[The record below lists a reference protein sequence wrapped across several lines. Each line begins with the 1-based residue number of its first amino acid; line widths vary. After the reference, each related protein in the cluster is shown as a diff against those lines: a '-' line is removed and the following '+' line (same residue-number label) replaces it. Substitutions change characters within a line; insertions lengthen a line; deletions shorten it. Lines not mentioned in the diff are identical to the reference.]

1 MIMAEQKLNGATLAV
16 LNNRLQGVARKMS
29 NTLLRAGR
37 SGVLNRGRDFSC
49 CIVTADCQLIAAAE
63 SLPIHVLSGPDV
75 MARAVMDLHPG
86 FKRGD
91 AFLHNSPYHG
101 CSHPAD
107 HTILIPVIDDSGT
120 HRFTVVAKAHQAD
133 IGNSIPTTY
142 HGTAKDVYE
151 EGALIFPAV
160 QIQENYRT
168 NEDIVRMCEMRI
180 RVPEQW
186 RGDFLAML
194 GSARTGERELL
205 AIGAEL
211 GWDLIEAFQ
220 RQWLD
225 YSEGRMAAAIA
236 RMPEG
241 RGHAISIHDPIPGT
255 PPDGVPVKAFVT
267 VDPAAQMIKID
278 LTDNLDCLPC
288 GLNLSEACARTSAL
302 IGVFNSIDPRVP
314 KNAGAFRRVQIK
326 LRDNCVVG
334 IPRHPTSC
342 SVATTNIADR
352 VSSAVQL
359 AIAGIGDGVGMA
371 EIGAGLGPSSGVV
384 SGFDPRTGGA
394 FINQMFLGA
403 TGGAASPE
411 NDGWLTYLHGGNGG
425 LCFID
430 SVELD
435 EAAQPLV
442 IRERSLV
449 LDSEGAGR
457 TRGSP
462 SLYVEFES
470 DGCDVDVAYVCDGV
484 TNGPAG
490 VRGGLAGGCASQ
502 GIRAADGTVRMLE
515 RATVARLAQ
524 GEVLF
529 TFTTGGGGYGS
540 PLDRAVERVSHDV
553 VENWISPERARE
565 VYGVAIDEAGA
576 VDEPATVVLRETRR
590 FLESDAGRL
599 TAPPLQA
606 TQ

>member
-1 MIMAEQKLNGATLAV
+1 MAEQKLSGATLAV
-16 LNNRLQGVARKMS
+16 LNNRLQGVSRKMA

-37 SGVLNRGRDFSC
+37 SGVLNRGRDFSS
-49 CIVTADCQLIAAAE
+49 CIVTAGCEMIAAAE
-63 SLPIHVLSGPDV
+63 SLPIHVLSGPDM
-75 MARAVMDLHPG
+75 MARAMMDLHPD

-107 HTILIPVIDDSGT
+107 HTILVPVIDDGGT

-160 QIQENYRT
+160 KIQEDYKT

-194 GSARTGERELL
+194 GSARIGESELL
-205 AIGAEL
+205 AIGEEL
-211 GWDLIEAFQ
+211 GWDVIEAFQ

-236 RMPEG
+236 QMPKG
-241 RGHAISIHDPIPGT
+241 KGQAVSTHDPIPGT
-255 PPDGVPVKAFVT
+255 PVDGVPVKSVVT
-267 VDPAAQMIKID
+267 VDPDAGIIEVD

-302 IGVFNSIDPRVP
+302 IGVFNSMDPSVP
-314 KNAGAFRRVQIK
+314 KNSGAFRRVHVK
-326 LRDNCVVG
+326 LRENCVVG

-352 VSSAVQL
+352 VSGSVQC
-359 AIAGIGDGVGMA
+359 AIASIGDGVGMA

-384 SGFDPRTGGA
+384 SGFDPRTGDR

-403 TGGAASPE
+403 TAGAASPG
-411 NDGWLTYLHGGNGG
+411 NDAWLTYLHGGNGG

-430 SVELD
+430 SIELD
-435 EAAQPLV
+435 EVYQPLI

-457 TRGSP
+457 TRGAP
-462 SLYVEFES
+462 SLYVEFAP

-490 VRGGLAGGCASQ
+490 VRGGLSGGGASQ
-502 GIRAADGTVRMLE
+502 GIRAADGTVRALE
-515 RATVARLAQ
+515 PATVALLAK

-529 TFTTGGGGYGS
+529 SVTTGGGGYGS
-540 PLDRAVERVSHDV
+540 PLDREVERVRHDV
-553 VENWISPERARE
+553 AEGWISRARARD
-565 VYGVAIDEAGA
+565 VYGVEIAEDGKVDEAKSA
-576 VDEPATVVLRETRR
+576 ALRASART
-590 FLESDAGRL
+590 S
-599 TAPPLQA
+599 
-606 TQ
+606 

>member
-1 MIMAEQKLNGATLAV
+1 MVEQKLNGATLAV
-16 LNNRLQGVARKMS
+16 LNNRLQGVARKMA

-37 SGVLNRGRDFSC
+37 SGVLNRGRDFSA

-63 SLPIHVLSGPDV
+63 SLPIHVLSGPDM
-75 MARAVMDLHPG
+75 MARAMMELHPD

-107 HTILIPVIDDSGT
+107 HTILVPVIDDGGI

-133 IGNSIPTTY
+133 IGNSVPTTY

-160 QIQENYRT
+160 QIQENYET
-168 NEDIVRMCEMRI
+168 NEDIVRMCAMRI
-180 RVPEQW
+180 RVPGQW

-194 GSARTGERELL
+194 GAARTGERELL

-211 GWDLIEAFQ
+211 GLDVIDAFQ
-220 RQWLD
+220 RQWLN
-225 YSEGRMAAAIA
+225 YSEGRMATAIA
-236 RMPEG
+236 KMPKG
-241 RGHAISIHDPIPGT
+241 VAQAVSTHDPIPGT
-255 PPDGVPVKAFVT
+255 PPDGVPVKVLVK
-267 VDPAAQMIKID
+267 VDPTSQTIEID

-302 IGVFNSIDPRVP
+302 IGVFNSIDPNVP
-314 KNAGAFRRVQIK
+314 KNAGAFRRVLIK
-326 LRDNCVVG
+326 LRENCVVG

-352 VSSAVQL
+352 VSGAVQL
-359 AIAGIGDGVGMA
+359 AISSLGDGVGMA
-371 EIGAGLGPSSGVV
+371 EIGAGLSPSSGVV
-384 SGFDPRTGGA
+384 SGFDPRTGAA

-403 TGGAASPE
+403 TGGAASPN

-425 LCFID
+425 MCFID

-435 EAAQPLV
+435 EVYQPLI
-442 IRERSLV
+442 IRKRGLV

-457 TRGSP
+457 TRGAP
-462 SLYVEFES
+462 SLYVEFEP
-470 DGCDVDVAYVCDGV
+470 DGCNVDVAYVCDGV

-490 VRGGLAGGCASQ
+490 ARGGFAGAGASQ
-502 GIRAADGTVRMLE
+502 GIRSADGTIRALE
-515 RATVARLAQ
+515 RATVARLEQ

-529 TFTTGGGGYGS
+529 SLTTGGGGYGS
-540 PLDRAVERVSHDV
+540 PLDRAVERVRHDV
-553 VENWISPERARE
+553 AEGWISPSRARD
-565 VYGVAIDEAGA
+565 VYGVAIDANGEVDKHATAALRATARAGA
-576 VDEPATVVLRETRR
+576 ETLGHPA
-590 FLESDAGRL
+590 G
-599 TAPPLQA
+599 P
-606 TQ
+606 

>member
-1 MIMAEQKLNGATLAV
+1 MAEQRLNGAALAV
-16 LNNRLQGVARKMS
+16 LNNRLQGVARKMA

-37 SGVLNRGRDFSC
+37 SGVLNRGRDFSA
-49 CIVTADCQLIAAAE
+49 CIVTADCQLLAAAE
-63 SLPIHVLSGPDV
+63 SLPIHVLSGPDM
-75 MARAVMDLHPG
+75 MARAMMDLHPG

-107 HTILIPVIDDSGT
+107 HTILVPVIDAGGT

-160 QIQENYRT
+160 QIQSDYKT

-194 GSARTGERELL
+194 GSARIGESELL
-205 AIGAEL
+205 AIGEEL
-211 GWDLIEAFQ
+211 GWDMIEAFQ
-220 RQWLD
+220 QQWLD

-236 RMPEG
+236 KMPAG
-241 RGHAISIHDPIPGT
+241 SGYAVSTHDPIPGT
-255 PPDGVPVKAFVT
+255 PRDGVPVNARVV
-267 VDPAAQMIKID
+267 VDPVSQTIEVD
-278 LTDNLDCLPC
+278 LRDNLDSLPC

-302 IGVFNSIDPRVP
+302 IGVFNSIDPNVP
-314 KNAGAFRRVQIK
+314 KNAGAFRRVNLK
-326 LRDNCVVG
+326 LRENCVVG

-371 EIGAGLGPSSGVV
+371 EIGAGLGASSGVV
-384 SGFDPRTGGA
+384 SGLDPRSGKA

-403 TGGAASPE
+403 TAGAASPG
-411 NDGWLTYLHGGNGG
+411 NDAWLTYLHGGNGG

-430 SVELD
+430 SIELD
-435 EAAQPLV
+435 EVYQPLV

-457 TRGSP
+457 TRGAP
-462 SLYVEFES
+462 SLYVEFET

-484 TNGPAG
+484 TNAPAG
-490 VRGGLAGGCASQ
+490 VRGGLAGGGATQSIHAS
-502 GIRAADGTVRMLE
+502 DGTVRELD
-515 RATVARLAQ
+515 RATVARLRA
-524 GEVLF
+524 GETLRSV
-529 TFTTGGGGYGS
+529 TTGGGGYG
-540 PLDRAVERVSHDV
+540 PPFERQIERVRHDV
-553 VENWISPERARE
+553 VEGWISSARARE
-565 VYGVAIDEAGA
+565 TYGVEIDADGK
-576 VDEPATVVLRETRR
+576 VDEEATAILR
-590 FLESDAGRL
+590 SSAS
-599 TAPPLQA
+599 AA
-606 TQ
+606 

>member
-1 MIMAEQKLNGATLAV
+1 MAEQKLNGATLAV
-16 LNNRLQGVARKMS
+16 LNNRLQGVARKMA

-75 MARAVMDLHPG
+75 MARSMMELHPD

-107 HTILIPVIDDSGT
+107 HTILIPVIDDAGI

-160 QIQENYRT
+160 QIQEDYRT

-205 AIGAEL
+205 AIGEEL
-211 GWDLIEAFQ
+211 GWDMITAFQ

-225 YSEGRMAAAIA
+225 YSEGRMAAAIG
-236 RMPEG
+236 RMPAGQG
-241 RGHAISIHDPIPGT
+241 RAVSIHDPIPGT
-255 PPDGVPVKAFVT
+255 PPDGVPVKAVVT
-267 VDPAAQMIKID
+267 VDPVSQTIEVD
-278 LTDNLDCLPC
+278 LTDNPDCLPC

-302 IGVFNSIDPRVP
+302 IGIFNSLDPSVP
-314 KNAGAFRRVQIK
+314 KNAGAFRRVRIK
-326 LRDNCVVG
+326 LRENCVVG

-352 VSSAVQL
+352 VSGAVQV
-359 AIAGIGDGVGMA
+359 AIASIGEGVGMA

-384 SGFDPRTGGA
+384 SGVDPRTGGP

-403 TGGAASPE
+403 TGGAASPS

-435 EAAQPLV
+435 EVSQPLI
-442 IRERSLV
+442 IRSRTLV
-449 LDSEGAGR
+449 ADSEGAGR
-457 TRGSP
+457 TRGAP
-462 SLYVEFES
+462 SLYVEFAT

-490 VRGGLAGGCASQ
+490 VRGGLAGGVASQ
-502 GIRAADGTVRMLE
+502 GIRAADGSVRMLD
-515 RATVARLAQ
+515 RATVARLRE
-524 GEVLF
+524 GEILF
-529 TFTTGGGGYGS
+529 THTTGGGGYGS
-540 PLDRAVERVSHDV
+540 PLERAVDRVRHDV
-553 VENWISPERARE
+553 AEGWISPERARE
-565 VYGVAIDEAGA
+565 VYGVAIAPDGEVDEAATDALRKDRGRATIGA
-576 VDEPATVVLRETRR
+576 LA
-590 FLESDAGRL
+590 S
-599 TAPPLQA
+599 
-606 TQ
+606 

>member
-1 MIMAEQKLNGATLAV
+1 MTEQKLNGATLAV
-16 LNNRLQGVARKMS
+16 LNNRLQGVSRKMA

-37 SGVLNRGRDFSC
+37 SGVLNRGRDFSA
-49 CIVTADCQLIAAAE
+49 CIVTAGCELIAAAE
-63 SLPIHVLSGPDV
+63 SLPIHVLSGPDM
-75 MARAVMDLHPG
+75 MARAMMDLHPD

-107 HTILIPVIDDSGT
+107 HTILVPVIDDGGI

-160 QIQENYRT
+160 QVQEDYKT

-194 GSARTGERELL
+194 GSARTGESELL
-205 AIGAEL
+205 AIGEEL
-211 GWDLIEAFQ
+211 GWDMIEAFQ

-225 YSEGRMAAAIA
+225 YSEGRMAAAISK
-236 RMPEG
+236 MPQ
-241 RGHAISIHDPIPGT
+241 GHGVAISTHDPIPGT
-255 PPDGVPVKAFVT
+255 PREGVPVKALVT
-267 VDPAAQMIKID
+267 VNPISQTIEVD
-278 LTDNLDCLPC
+278 LSDNLDALPC

-302 IGVFNSIDPRVP
+302 IGVFNSMDPAVP
-314 KNAGAFRRVQIK
+314 KNAGAFRRVHIK
-326 LRDNCVVG
+326 LRENCVVG

-371 EIGAGLGPSSGVV
+371 EIGAGLGASSGVV
-384 SGFDPRTGGA
+384 SGLDPRTGKA

-403 TGGAASPE
+403 TAGAASPT
-411 NDGWLTYLHGGNGG
+411 NDAWLTYLHGGNGG

-430 SVELD
+430 SIELD
-435 EAAQPLV
+435 EVYQPLI

-457 TRGSP
+457 TRGAP
-462 SLYVEFES
+462 SLYIEFES

-484 TNGPAG
+484 TNAPVG
-490 VRGGLAGGCASQ
+490 VRGGLTGGSASQ
-502 GIRAADGTVRMLE
+502 SIRAIDGTVRELAP
-515 RATVARLAQ
+515 ATVARLSS

-529 TFTTGGGGYGS
+529 SVTTGGGGYGS
-540 PLDRAVERVSHDV
+540 PFDREVERVRHDV
-553 VENWISPERARE
+553 AEGWISPARALD
-565 VYGVAIDEAGA
+565 VYGVEFDDDNNIDEK
-576 VDEPATVVLRETRR
+576 ATATRR
-590 FLESDAGRL
+590 AR
-599 TAPPLQA
+599 ARA
-606 TQ
+606 V